1 MPAIFRRSIFT
12 PEAEDGGLL
21 SLGPD
26 LDESYRRAAAV
37 SDAILKGKRPADLPI
52 EEPTRLIL
60 ALNLKTAAGLA
71 ITTPP
76 AILVSGDRVV
86 R

>member
-1 MPAIFRRSIFT
+1 M
-12 PEAEDGGLL
+12 L

-26 LDESYRRAAAV
+26 LGESCRRAAAL

-52 EEPTRLIL
+52 GEPTRLIL

-76 AILVSGDRVV
+76 AMLVSGDF
-86 R
+86 